1 MYKRPNLYTSYESET
16 QILPTWT
23 QKALM
28 AFFIIQLFL
37 LPFSIPVLND
47 DIPGLSWL
55 PLIGDGLP
63 LFRFLGDGEW
73 IRASTKV
80 LMLIVAAHGLN
91 LLSGV
96 AGQVSLG
103 HAFFMGV
110 GACTATYLGS
120 ASGSTTWG
128 HSLPIWVWLPGA
140 GVAAALIGILVSPVA
155 VKLRGLY
162 LAIVTLGLVF
172 LGIHLGNTSWG
183 AKIAGP
189 PALGRKA
196 PELDIRLWKEEDPL
210 INMSDDGRW
219 LWFDIAEEGKRYL
232 LYLVLAIGFTLLAK
246 NLIRTRTG
254 RAWQAIRDRDI
265 AAEVMGIA
273 EFRYKVQAFA
283 ISSFFAGVAGALFV
297 GLSGQTLATDFGLFL
312 SVEFIAILLIGGA
325 GTTSGAIVGAFL
337 IYMMPQFVEEATK
350 WLSDQ
355 ESGVTGVVGDTILT
369 EGDDLGFIN
378 TSTVTPGWTLSVFDW
393 NIVLFGVL
401 IIVFLIFEP
410 LGMYGIWV
418 KIRNYWKRWPF
429 SY

>member
-1 MYKRPNLYTSYESET
+1 MYKRPNLFTSYEAES

-23 QKALM
+23 QKVLM
-28 AFFIIQLFL
+28 AFFVLQLFL

-55 PLIGDGLP
+55 PLIGDGIP
-63 LFRFLGDGEW
+63 LFRFLGDGDW
-73 IRASTKV
+73 IRTTTFV
-80 LMLIVAAHGLN
+80 LMLLIAALGLN

-110 GACTATYLGS
+110 GASTATYLGS

-128 HSLPIWVWLPGA
+128 HSLPMWIWLPAA
-140 GVAAALIGILVSPVA
+140 GIAAALIGILVSPIA

-172 LGIHLGNTSWG
+172 LGIHMGNTSWG
-183 AKIAGP
+183 TKIAGP

-196 PELDIRLWKEEDPL
+196 PDLDIRLWKEEDPL
-210 INMSDDGRW
+210 INITDDGRW
-219 LWFDIAEEGKRYL
+219 FWFDVTEEAKRYF

-246 NLIRTRTG
+246 NLVRSRTG

-325 GTTSGAIVGAFL
+325 GTTAGTVIGTFFVIMIPNFVEEITKWLEDQEGGISGAIGNA
-337 IYMMPQFVEEATK
+337 
-350 WLSDQ
+350 
-355 ESGVTGVVGDTILT
+355 ILT
-369 EGDDLGFIN
+369 DGDDLGVIN

-410 LGMYGIWV
+410 LGIYGIWV
-418 KIRNYWKRWPF
+418 KTRNYWKRWPF

>member
-55 PLIGDGLP
+55 PLIGDGIP

-140 GVAAALIGILVSPVA
+140 GVAAALIGIFVSPVA

-325 GTTSGAIVGAFL
+325 GTTSGAVVGAFL
-337 IYMMPQFVEEATK
+337 IYM
-350 WLSDQ
+350 
-355 ESGVTGVVGDTILT
+355 
-369 EGDDLGFIN
+369 
-378 TSTVTPGWTLSVFDW
+378 
-393 NIVLFGVL
+393 
-401 IIVFLIFEP
+401 
-410 LGMYGIWV
+410 
-418 KIRNYWKRWPF
+418 
-429 SY
+429 